1 MVASRENH
9 DLLKVAFI
17 GNVDDGKST
26 LIGRLFHD
34 TDSIFEDQRSEL
46 ENSSRR
52 RGESKL
58 NLALFTDGLRAER
71 EQGITIDIAYRYFA
85 TENRKFIVVD
95 CPGHFQ
101 YTRNMIT
108 GCSTVDAVVVLID
121 AENFAVNGLMEQTK
135 RHLAIASLLGIRGFV
150 VGVNKM
156 DLVGYSEDAFRKISD
171 EARAAAAKVGAPEL
185 SLIPISAVDG
195 DNVVA
200 RSANMGWYR
209 GPSLLETL
217 EKLDVGSRDLA
228 KPFRFPVQRVI
239 RGATATNSNFRGYAG
254 RIASGTVRIGDEIS
268 VGVSGFKSRVKGIHR
283 FDDPEISAASAPD
296 SVVITLEDEI
306 DLSRGDLISE
316 RSRAPVTGSEILA
329 RICWLGTSPADPAL
343 TYLLK
348 HHHRYLKAKLVGVQR
363 KLDVTNLMTT
373 EVGSPLEL
381 NEIGE
386 VRLKFA
392 GSIAYDPY
400 TDNRTTGSAIVIDPR
415 TNQTVGAGLFL

>member
-1 MVASRENH
+1 MSNPTNF

-46 ENSSRR
+46 ERSSAR
-52 RGESKL
+52 RGETKL

-85 TENRKFIVVD
+85 TERRKFIVVD

-121 AENFAVNGLMEQTK
+121 AENYVRHGLMEQTK

-156 DLVGYSEDAFRKISD
+156 DLVGYDESVFRRIAD
-171 EARAAAAKVGAPEL
+171 DVRAAAMKVGAPDL
-185 SLIPISAVDG
+185 HLIPISAVDG

-200 RSANMGWYR
+200 RSEKLPWYP
-209 GPSLLETL
+209 GATLLTTLETL
-217 EKLDVGSRDLA
+217 NVGARDA
-228 KPFRFPVQRVI
+228 AAAFRFPVQRVI
-239 RGATATNSNFRGYAG
+239 RGATATNPNFRGYAG
-254 RIASGTVRIGDEIS
+254 RIASGTVRVGDEIA
-268 VGVSGFKSRVKGIHR
+268 VGVSGFRSKVRGIHT
-283 FDDPEISAASAPD
+283 FDEPERRVASAPD
-296 SVVITLEDEI
+296 SIVLTLEDEI
-306 DLSRGDLISE
+306 DVSRGDLLAE
-316 RSRAPVTGSEILA
+316 LPRAPRTGSEITA
-329 RICWLGTSPADPAL
+329 RICWLGATSADPAT
-343 TYLLK
+343 TYLVK
-348 HHHRYLKAKLVGVQR
+348 HHHRYLKAKLVGVR
-363 KLDVTNLMTT
+363 KKLDISTLVAT
-373 EVGSPLEL
+373 EGDEALGL

-386 VRLKFA
+386 VSLKLSQPVAFD
-392 GSIAYDPY
+392 AYAE
-400 TDNRTTGSAIVIDPR
+400 NRTTGSVIVIDPR